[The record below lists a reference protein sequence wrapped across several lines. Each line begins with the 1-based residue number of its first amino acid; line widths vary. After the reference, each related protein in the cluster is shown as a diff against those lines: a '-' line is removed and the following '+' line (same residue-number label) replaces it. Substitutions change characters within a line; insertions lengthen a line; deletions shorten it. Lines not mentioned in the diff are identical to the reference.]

1 MDYEAAQQFKPYL
14 APKES
19 VRWSGRPA
27 QGVVFRQ
34 SDMLFVP
41 FSLIWCGFVIFW
53 ESLAVTSGE
62 AFMMIWGVPFIA
74 VGLYMVAGRFFY
86 EAFVRSRT
94 YYALT
99 QNNALVLGGFDG
111 KKLTT
116 VDLKALQELHL
127 KQRND
132 GRGTIVFGPDTMSL
146 VRLRTAMPRQLRR
159 SSSALKARPTST
171 RKFSS
176 SGAQLHD
183 ARNLDGLVSSL
194 RVR

>member
-14 APKES
+14 APNES

-27 QGVVFRQ
+27 QGVAFRQ

-132 GRGTIVFGPDTMSL
+132 GRGTIVFGPDTMSFGPFANRHAAPASPEFFSIEGAAN
-146 VRLRTAMPRQLRR
+146 VYAQVQQQRR
-159 SSSALKARPTST
+159 AA
-171 RKFSS
+171 
-176 SGAQLHD
+176 A
-183 ARNLDGLVSSL
+183 
-194 RVR
+194 